1 MSKMQ
6 DKKVL
11 TQGLELPN
19 PSMMTSKAPA
29 ALQTFHT
36 TNRGQ
41 SAICFP
47 LVLLTIFFLLYDNSP
62 TLISSLHFLL
72 LPFKFNSCSHLALK
86 CLVCYCYVIHDS
98 LLSLL

>member
-11 TQGLELPN
+11 TQGLKLPN
-19 PSMMTSKAPA
+19 PSMMTSK
-29 ALQTFHT
+29 TFHT

-47 LVLLTIFFLLYDNSP
+47 LVLLTIFFLLYDNN
-62 TLISSLHFLL
+62 HQ
-72 LPFKFNSCSHLALK
+72 H
-86 CLVCYCYVIHDS
+86 
-98 LLSLL
+98 